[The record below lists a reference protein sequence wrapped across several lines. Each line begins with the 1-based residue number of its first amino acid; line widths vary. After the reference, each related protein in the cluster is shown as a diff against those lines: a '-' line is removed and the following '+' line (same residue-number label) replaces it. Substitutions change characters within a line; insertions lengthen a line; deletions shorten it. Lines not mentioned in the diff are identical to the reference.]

1 MQFFLTHYLINSII
15 LFYFQFEWMSW
26 VNELIKLRKMNE
38 QSWENEWDSEDVVEF
53 CHLSHPASH
62 ECVVVLLAKFC
73 QKEKFGI

>member
-1 MQFFLTHYLINSII
+1 MFFFTHYLINSII
-15 LFYFQFEWMSW
+15 IIFSVWM
-26 VNELIKLRKMNE
+26 NELSKWINKVEKMNE

-62 ECVVVLLAKFC
+62 ECVVVFLAKFC